1 MVLTVE
7 PDGRWTVTDMA
18 FNGLAEKSGMDFGD
32 YVTAMDIEQIARPA
46 KEWVY
51 LPALIILLGVVLAQR
66 RRMKRN
72 SGSS

>member
-1 MVLTVE
+1 
-7 PDGRWTVTDMA
+7 
-18 FNGLAEKSGMDFGD
+18 MDFGD